1 MGGESSGKSSLTAR
15 RRPRALI
22 TTARGYDAALTR
34 MLRLVSDSPHL
45 PFWAMP
51 AAFVHALG
59 PRQTQLSSRHDGQ
72 PAASVPMTQHMRHSS
87 RTPVEECPEWL
98 KTVRRLREQPLAE

>member
-1 MGGESSGKSSLTAR
+1 MGGESSGKSSLTTR

-22 TTARGYDAALTR
+22 TTAGGYDAALTR

-72 PAASVPMTQHMRHSS
+72 PAASVPMTQNIRHSS
-87 RTPVEECPEWL
+87 RTQVEGFPEWL
-98 KTVRRLREQPLAE
+98 KTICRLREQPLAD